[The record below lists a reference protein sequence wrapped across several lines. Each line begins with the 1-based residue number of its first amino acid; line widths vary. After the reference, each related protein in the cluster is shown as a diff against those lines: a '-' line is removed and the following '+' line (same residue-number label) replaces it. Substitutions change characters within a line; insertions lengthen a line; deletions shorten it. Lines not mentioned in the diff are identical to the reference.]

1 MDVNPSWKCKTGIC
15 LWEGREMEVR
25 RMPVK
30 LQAGA
35 IKGRLLKLT
44 ELENNGKQTGFV
56 DKVDKNFQ
64 FGTYCQICAFS
75 SHSHSN
81 KLQKVFTK
89 SQFTIKTDK
98 LSGTFSK

>member
-1 MDVNPSWKCKTGIC
+1 
-15 LWEGREMEVR
+15 
-25 RMPVK
+25 MPVK

-56 DKVDKNFQ
+56 DKVDKNIQ

-98 LSGTFSK
+98 LSGTFSM